1 MQIHIYIHCFPQ
13 IYGDTLNPLDIQGG
27 VVHPPHEGR
36 FFCNFETGP
45 VIKAFLIFSS
55 QNRTPFQVFPM
66 LQWLSP
72 RQTKF
77 IDEIVPIF
85 DDKYYETVNPPPP
98 SSIHLHP
105 AHFNLYL
112 APSISTQL
120 ISASTQLSATPS
132 TIFQPKYCT

>member
-55 QNRTPFQVFPM
+55 QNRKTLLGFSHAPV
-66 LQWLSP
+66 
-72 RQTKF
+72 
-77 IDEIVPIF
+77 
-85 DDKYYETVNPPPP
+85 
-98 SSIHLHP
+98 
-105 AHFNLYL
+105 AHFELSSYL
-112 APSISTQL
+112 TGQFPGIL
-120 ISASTQLSATPS
+120 
-132 TIFQPKYCT
+132 